1 MANSEGESPDFGE
14 LGPLDELKPLGDEFE
29 PLGEEA
35 GEASLAGL
43 EGEEFVPPDF
53 ESLATPETVSPDAAE
68 PSGLEAMPASEIAA
82 EDVAGGI
89 PAVTIE
95 EPIEVTTAAEPEK
108 VLTLQDHLKANLD
121 WVIAGGIA
129 LVLLLLALVGLFNFS
144 TAFYVV
150 AVGVLAYTLWKMR
163 ELNDLYTVILGFALI
178 AILTAVYCLWLEV
191 GRYQF
196 DTKAREAK
204 QRASTPRCRGR
215 DPSAKTLPAI
225 G

>member
-1 MANSEGESPDFGE
+1 M
-14 LGPLDELKPLGDEFE
+14 
-29 PLGEEA
+29 
-35 GEASLAGL
+35 
-43 EGEEFVPPDF
+43 
-53 ESLATPETVSPDAAE
+53 
-68 PSGLEAMPASEIAA
+68 
-82 EDVAGGI
+82 
-89 PAVTIE
+89 
-95 EPIEVTTAAEPEK
+95 
-108 VLTLQDHLKANLD
+108 KANLD

-150 AVGVLAYTLWKMR
+150 AVGVLAYALWKMR

-196 DTKAREAK
+196 DTKGGKPSNGR
-204 QRASTPRCRGR
+204 TPPRCRGR